1 MGVPSKKS
9 SVFDGEVYD
18 ILFPNKKDDEKNV
31 GSITSQNF
39 LFFHGR
45 YQKNLLLSSE
55 QQDKEISISELY
67 SQP

>member
-1 MGVPSKKS
+1 VGVPSKKS
-9 SVFDGEVYD
+9 SVFDGEIYD
-18 ILFPNKKDDEKNV
+18 ILFPNKKDDGKNI

-55 QQDKEISISELY
+55 Q
-67 SQP
+67 